1 MMFRICVNSHDRSP
15 FPHQAFSTV
24 GTPDYIAPEVFMQNG
39 YNKLCDWWSLGVIM
53 YEMLIGKGW
62 HEPRS
67 VCAALALL
75 SERQRANAAAVVCS
89 RRLPAI
95 LLGDASRNVQKSDE
109 LARNA
114 DLPSRSAYIGEGQ
127 RPHSQARTR
136 FSSLVVL
143 SCVKATVIVARC
155 NLQKKKEVGTTF

>member
-1 MMFRICVNSHDRSP
+1 MNFPLSP
-15 FPHQAFSTV
+15 RQAFSTV

-67 VCAALALL
+67 VCAAMAFL
-75 SERQRANAAAVVCS
+75 SERQRANAVAVVCP
-89 RRLPAI
+89 RRLPSI

-127 RPHSQARTR
+127 RPYSQARTH
-136 FSSLVVL
+136 FSSLVVQ
-143 SCVKATVIVARC
+143 SCVKVIVAHC
-155 NLQKKKEVGTTF
+155 NLKKKNEVGTTFRANSLL